1 MFSIMNVLLRQ
12 QFRAYLTS
20 ARGGLER
27 RADTGDEAAAAA
39 AAASSCDLIWA
50 EISQRRRKNRG
61 RDGRACGRGLEWLT
75 LLDCAGIRDGFE
87 VSSQRKGLAREGR
100 AGTRIIGARGSH
112 MLSGNGCRILVF
124 ICFSPIF
131 PNLSIFLSKL

>member
-1 MFSIMNVLLRQ
+1 MNVLLRQ

-75 LLDCAGIRDGFE
+75 
-87 VSSQRKGLAREGR
+87 S
-100 AGTRIIGARGSH
+100 ARGYGMASKF
-112 MLSGNGCRILVF
+112 LPNGKGWRE
-124 ICFSPIF
+124 
-131 PNLSIFLSKL
+131 KEEQGHG